1 MARRLE
7 DLFPLGEDGARAIL
21 PHQRELIESTERYV
35 YLQGGFGSGKSLAAA
50 VLTVLLAAQVPG
62 TVIPVCRR
70 SYQKL
75 HDSTLRILLEVLE
88 RGRFGAVKYQENFKG
103 FPHRIVLPNASEIWA
118 RETKDLGR
126 WLGPEI
132 GAFWVDEAQEE
143 PEKTFTGLVSRLRLP
158 QARAFHRGILTSN
171 PPPTTHWLAGTFGL
185 VPGVT
190 DKVGEQGRVTQYR
203 LIRASTRQNPHLG
216 QDYVDNLIA
225 THGAAAARRI
235 VDGDY
240 GFEPVGTPVYANA
253 FDHGTHVGEPQAKW
267 VLPLTRAWD
276 FGYRHPAVTWHQ
288 SYACPTGTLHWL
300 ILDETDVK
308 EIEAEPL
315 ADKVLAQT
323 KARFPQTAPELVVD
337 VGDHAGAQ
345 VSDKGPGPI
354 VRLRRPPWNLRFK
367 YRRIVNIDPG
377 LDLVRKLLRA
387 PKCRCGF
394 PVVLIH
400 RRCRNVIEMFAG
412 GYHYPERGLEPGSNR
427 NAKPWKDLW
436 YDDYGDSIRYYAENI
451 LRPKFQGTDRF
462 DELVGRSRTPT
473 DAIAPELLRFSPDRY
488 LDGLGEE
495 ARSRVRIGGPIGGDD
510 LDPATI
516 ARWNRQ

>member
-1 MARRLE
+1 MQLE
-7 DLFPLGEDGARAIL
+7 DFFPLGADGTRSIL
-21 PHQRELIESTERYV
+21 PHQQELIDADEQYV
-35 YLQGGFGSGKSLAAA
+35 YLQGGYGSGKSLAAA
-50 VLTVLLAAQVPG
+50 VCVVELAMQVPG
-62 TVIPVCRR
+62 NVIPVCRR

-75 HDSTLRILLEVLE
+75 HDSTGRILLEVLE
-88 RGRFGAVKYQENFKG
+88 RAGIPGVKYAENFKG
-103 FPHRIVLPNASEIWA
+103 FPHRIVLPNASEIWM

-132 GAFWVDEAQEE
+132 GDAWVDEAQEE

-158 QARAFHRGILTSN
+158 QAQDYHRIILTSN
-171 PPPTTHWLAGTFGL
+171 PPPTTHWLATTFGL
-185 VPGVT
+185 QPGVT
-190 DKVGEQGRVTQYR
+190 EKIGESGRITRYR

-216 QDYVDNLIA
+216 PDYVDNLIA

-253 FDHGTHVGEPQAKW
+253 FDHGKHVGEPKPKW
-267 VLPLTRAWD
+267 ALPLVRAWD

-288 SYACPTGTLHWL
+288 SYTCPAGTLHWL
-300 ILDETDVK
+300 ILGETEWR

-315 ADKVLAQT
+315 ADKVLDQT
-323 KARFPQTAPELVVD
+323 RTLFPQTAPPLVVD

-354 VRLRRPPWNLRFK
+354 IRLRRAPYNLRFK
-367 YRRIVNIDPG
+367 YRKIVNIDPG
-377 LDLVRKLLRA
+377 LDLIRKLLRA
-387 PKCRCGF
+387 KACRCGF
-394 PVVLIH
+394 NVVIIH
-400 RRCRNVIEMFAG
+400 RRCRNVIETFAG

-436 YDDYGDSIRYYAENI
+436 YDDYGDSLRYYAENI
-451 LRPKFQGTDRF
+451 LRPKIQGTDRF
-462 DELVGRSRTPT
+462 DELVGRMNTGA
-473 DAIAPELLRFSPDRY
+473 DQIAPELTRFHPDRY
-488 LDGLGEE
+488 LDGMGEE
-495 ARSRVRIGGPIGGDD
+495 ARSGLKVGGPVGGSD

-516 ARWNRQ
+516 ARWNR